1 MYINPLGTE
10 ISQNHLSI
18 LKWSLNKYWGWKVW
32 TLSFQMPCRTHFSE
46 SWMQRSIISNEKV
59 SYLYL
64 GVLPENRW
72 MSFLHST
79 SQYSL
84 RKSLKDLSDH
94 LNFFV
99 SCQGRSQLSPAIFRA
114 SRNHLVASKH
124 SYMLKLSKSG
134 VNGKSVQ
141 VNMAYDL
148 IYITEMFFTQFP
160 STTYE
165 RNRFQNH
172 IIIFIWGIFSLCHNH
187 RIICFQ
193 FSE

>member
-1 MYINPLGTE
+1 MGTE

-79 SQYSL
+79 SHYSL

-124 SYMLKLSKSG
+124 SYMLKLSKSV
-134 VNGKSVQ
+134 VNRESVQ

-148 IYITEMFFTQFP
+148 IC
-160 STTYE
+160 
-165 RNRFQNH
+165 
-172 IIIFIWGIFSLCHNH
+172 SLCFK
-187 RIICFQ
+187 RT
-193 FSE
+193 

>member
-1 MYINPLGTE
+1 
-10 ISQNHLSI
+10 
-18 LKWSLNKYWGWKVW
+18 
-32 TLSFQMPCRTHFSE
+32 MPCRTHFSE

-64 GVLPENRW
+64 GVLPENSW

-79 SQYSL
+79 SHYSL

-124 SYMLKLSKSG
+124 SYMLKLSKSA
-134 VNGKSVQ
+134 VSQRSVKA
-141 VNMAYDL
+141 NLTHDL
-148 IYITEMFFTQFP
+148 IYICWVARKYRSPHVLLFFTYIGNFSSSKP
-160 STTYE
+160 
-165 RNRFQNH
+165 FQK
-172 IIIFIWGIFSLCHNH
+172 L
-187 RIICFQ
+187 
-193 FSE
+193 

>member
-18 LKWSLNKYWGWKVW
+18 LKWLLNKYWRWQVW
-32 TLSFQMPCRTHFSE
+32 ILSFRMPCRTHFFE
-46 SWMQRSIISNEKV
+46 SQMQRSIISNEKV
-59 SYLYL
+59 SYLYF
-64 GVLPENRW
+64 GILPENRW

-79 SQYSL
+79 SNYRL
-84 RKSLKDLSDH
+84 RKSLKDLSDY

-99 SCQGRSQLSPAIFRA
+99 SCQGRSQLSLAIFRA

-148 IYITEMFFTQFP
+148 IYI
-160 STTYE
+160 S
-165 RNRFQNH
+165 
-172 IIIFIWGIFSLCHNH
+172 
-187 RIICFQ
+187 
-193 FSE
+193 

>member
-1 MYINPLGTE
+1 
-10 ISQNHLSI
+10 
-18 LKWSLNKYWGWKVW
+18 
-32 TLSFQMPCRTHFSE
+32 MPCRTHFSE

-64 GVLPENRW
+64 GVLPENSW

-79 SQYSL
+79 SHYSL

-99 SCQGRSQLSPAIFRA
+99 SCQGRSQLSPAIFGA

-124 SYMLKLSKSG
+124 SYMLQLSKSG
-134 VNGKSVQ
+134 INGQSVQ

-148 IYITEMFFTQFP
+148 IYIQYGGNKSCNCGSCCP
-160 STTYE
+160 LS
-165 RNRFQNH
+165 H
-172 IIIFIWGIFSLCHNH
+172 DIWIDKLSFL
-187 RIICFQ
+187 
-193 FSE
+193 